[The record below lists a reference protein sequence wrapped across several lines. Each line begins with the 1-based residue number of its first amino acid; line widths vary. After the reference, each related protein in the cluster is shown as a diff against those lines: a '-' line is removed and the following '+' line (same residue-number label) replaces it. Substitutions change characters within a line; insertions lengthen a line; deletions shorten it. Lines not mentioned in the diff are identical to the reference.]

1 MNKRNNFICEF
12 SNKTKRQSRRASNK
26 TQANNEHKK
35 KIYSN
40 LIEAIIQILLE
51 TLVSLL
57 RSLVWNDSQRRRHR
71 PQWERVRRHWMR
83 EGEREKKKKNS
94 TWLRNRLFENLW
106 GNFKALLVFCW
117 LWSAARHSNGARRL
131 QALLWYVLRTHTHNP
146 DRWEVK
152 VWGQWNIS
160 NSRTQIHNH
169 TCLGAINSFYV
180 LFCAMANRKRN
191 ENSKRLNAEWRT
203 HEVEKEKKNRMS
215 RTKCTKRMVRADP
228 TAHWFQV
235 PISTCL
241 WWTAYIENDS
251 VL

>member
-83 EGEREKKKKNS
+83 DGGRARKKKKNS

-131 QALLWYVLRTHTHNP
+131 QALLWYILRTHTHTIQT
-146 DRWEVK
+146 
-152 VWGQWNIS
+152 G
-160 NSRTQIHNH
+160 
-169 TCLGAINSFYV
+169 
-180 LFCAMANRKRN
+180 
-191 ENSKRLNAEWRT
+191 
-203 HEVEKEKKNRMS
+203 EKK
-215 RTKCTKRMVRADP
+215 KCEANETFPIV
-228 TAHWFQV
+228 AHTHTHTQSYLPGRHKFILCV
-235 PISTCL
+235 
-241 WWTAYIENDS
+241 
-251 VL
+251 VLCNGQP